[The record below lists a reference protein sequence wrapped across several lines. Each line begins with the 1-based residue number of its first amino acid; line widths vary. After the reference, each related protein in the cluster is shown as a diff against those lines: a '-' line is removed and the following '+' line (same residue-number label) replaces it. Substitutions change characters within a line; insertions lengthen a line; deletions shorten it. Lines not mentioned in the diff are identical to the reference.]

1 MKQDKE
7 TKKALLASARQEFM
21 EKGYTNASLRSICKN
36 AGVTTGALYFFF
48 ENKEA
53 LFNELTDAAISG
65 LYQIML
71 KHYEDEKNLDD
82 KDLIQVIQIRAQGG
96 FSEDMDAAGSAIHH
110 MYQHRQEILLALTKS
125 QGTKY
130 ENIVDEFVELT
141 ERHFQLMAEKI
152 QRAYGS
158 TVISKTIVH
167 WVSHM
172 QIDAFVYLI
181 THIDKEEDALIYMEQ
196 MAKFMINGWYGMFNK
211 K

>member
-53 LFNELTDAAISG
+53 LFNELTDAAVSG

-71 KHYEDEKNLDD
+71 KHYEDEKNLDE
-82 KDLIQVIQIRAQGG
+82 KDIIGIIAQSD
-96 FSEDMDAAGSAIHH
+96 FSEDMEAMGSVIHH
-110 MYQHRQEILLALTKS
+110 MYQYRQDILLVLTKS

-130 ENIVDEFVELT
+130 ENIVDEFIELT
-141 ERHFQLMAEKI
+141 ERHLQMIAEKI
-152 QRAYGS
+152 QRAYGG
-158 TVISKTIVH
+158 TVISKPIVH

-172 QIDAFVYLI
+172 QIDAFVYVI
-181 THIDKEEDALIYMEQ
+181 THIEKEEDALLYMEQ
-196 MAKFMINGWYGMFNK
+196 MVKFMINGWYAMINK